1 MSSPLFSTSL
11 CCSVVRDMCL
21 DNLPCELCSIGIIP
35 SNEMPGFCIFWQ
47 WDQILCCLRV
57 QPLLL
62 TCNMHVTLCLLWMK
76 IQFTSSAIDHF
87 VDVTCSDSE
96 TCNWVHS
103 VYEQKERVHPERHW
117 RNEEAE
123 SVSQTARWFISVV
136 FTKLDHELR
145 GLKYTCVQCIIQ
157 SVIKKLMPKLHL

>member
-1 MSSPLFSTSL
+1 MKCQVFA
-11 CCSVVRDMCL
+11 
-21 DNLPCELCSIGIIP
+21 
-35 SNEMPGFCIFWQ
+35 FFWQ

-103 VYEQKERVHPERHW
+103 IYEQKERVHPERHW

-157 SVIKKLMPKLHL
+157 SVIKKTYAKTQSLSHKLYMLISLYERHIYCIYYACLCM